1 MDPLHRAIERAELEG
16 THDLAMAAP
25 PQLAAEH
32 GIRHARIGGA
42 GCIACA
48 ALPGNRMFNHVLGL
62 EHVDA
67 LDEIAAWYG
76 DGGEWFVAVTPG
88 AGLEHGLEQRGFEP
102 DYAWAKF
109 SRPAAGAPAASSDL
123 RIEEI
128 GPEHGPELG
137 RIAATAFGFPDW
149 TGEWLAALPGRPGW
163 HCFMAFDGDDAAA
176 TGSMYVSDGVGWLS
190 IGATDPAF
198 RRRGAQ
204 GALLAA
210 RIRRAEE
217 LGCELVT
224 TETGEAVDHRPSNS
238 YRNITRAGFVERYVR
253 PNHRAP

>member
-1 MDPLHRAIERAELEG
+1 MDPHHRAIERAELQG
-16 THDLAMAAP
+16 THDMFVAAP
-25 PQLAAEH
+25 PHLAEEH
-32 GIRHARIGGA
+32 GIRHARIGTA
-42 GCIACA
+42 ACIACA

-62 EHVDA
+62 EDA
-67 LDEIAAWYG
+67 GDLEEITEWYG
-76 DGGEWFVAVTPG
+76 ACGEWFVAATPG
-88 AGLEHGLEQRGFEP
+88 AGLEPGLEQRGFER

-109 SRPAAGAPAASSDL
+109 SRPAAAAPGAATDL
-123 RIEEI
+123 TIEEV

-137 RIAATAFGFPDW
+137 RIAATAFGLPAW

-163 HCFMAFDGDDAAA
+163 HCFVAFDGESPAA
-176 TGSMYVSDGVGWLS
+176 TGSMYVSGEVAWLGL
-190 IGATDPAF
+190 GATDPEF

-210 RIRRAEE
+210 RIALAGE
-217 LGCELVT
+217 LGCAWVT
-224 TETGEAVDHRPSNS
+224 TETGEAVEERPSNS